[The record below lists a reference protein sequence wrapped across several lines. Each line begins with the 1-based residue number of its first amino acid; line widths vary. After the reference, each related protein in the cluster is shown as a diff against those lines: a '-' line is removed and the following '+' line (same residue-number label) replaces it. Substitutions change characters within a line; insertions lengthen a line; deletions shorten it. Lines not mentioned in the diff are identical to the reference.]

1 VTLTRL
7 SLGNPVAVVV
17 AVLLAVLFGSISLS
31 RLPVQLTP
39 DVDEP
44 EITLT
49 TNWRAAAPEEVESEI
64 VEPQEDALRGL
75 PGMTELKSEA
85 RRGSGKITITFQVGT
100 DLRRALIE
108 VMNRLNR
115 VPRYPEDADEPV
127 ISSIGGRSRAIA
139 WFILKPLPG
148 NNREIASYHDFLEE
162 VVQTRFER
170 VPGVALSEVR
180 GGRTREV
187 RVTFDPYKAAS
198 LGIELPKVA
207 SVTGSAKDIS
217 AGFAEVGKRRYTV
230 RFTGAYQ
237 VEELENMVLDWR
249 EGQPVLLRDVATVSV
264 QMQDRNSFVIQNGTR
279 AMAVNAHRELG
290 VNVIKVMDELK
301 QAAAELREGAL
312 QRAGLS
318 IEQVYDETLYIKR
331 SMNMVEGNLA
341 LGMML
346 AIGILWWFLRKF
358 RATLM
363 VALAIPS
370 CIITA
375 FIILDVTDRTI
386 NVISLAGL
394 AFAVGMVLDA
404 AIVVLESIVRLR
416 ERGESSE
423 VAADKGTAKV
433 WGALLASTATTV
445 AIFLPVVFL
454 KDESGQLFADLA
466 LTIAVA
472 VSLSLL
478 VAVTV
483 LPTAAQQWL
492 KGAKLKDPH
501 AHWWAAARD
510 FIMRLTETP
519 ARRTGWIIGLIGV
532 SIMLI
537 LVLKPEADY
546 LPQGNRNL
554 VFAFIIP
561 PPGSNIDTLEHEL
574 GKVVAERMQPYVD
587 GEASPKISNY
597 FFVAFEAG
605 VFMGARTEDP
615 RETDKLVPL
624 INQMVSGF
632 PDTIAFAKRTSLFGG
647 FGSGRSINVD
657 IQGAQISSLLDA
669 AQAGFFSIM
678 QELPGRPPRPRPG
691 LDLSEPE
698 LRLIPDERRIAEAGW
713 TRATM
718 SNIVRSLG
726 DGLYV
731 GDYFD
736 GEQRLDIL
744 LRSQEWYTPEELA
757 SVPLAT
763 PNSDV
768 LPLGE
773 LVNVMRTAGPDQIR
787 RINRR
792 RTITLEVTPPDDM
805 PLEHALFVI
814 RDKIEPQIEPLLP
827 LDGEVNYTGT
837 ADKLDT
843 ALGNMLGS
851 FILAIAILYLL
862 MSALFRSFIDSWLVI
877 LAIPLATIG
886 GVVALRLT
894 DWWSRTVNPV
904 FDVQPTIQP
913 MDLLTMIGFII
924 LLGLVVNNAILL
936 VHQTRQAEREG
947 LSRRDAVAQ
956 AVELRLRPILMS
968 TLTSLFGMLPLYLSG
983 MEPFASFINWVGSET
998 GWSFFD
1004 VAGTELYRGLAA
1016 VIVGGMA
1023 VSTIFTLILLPSL
1036 LRIGES
1042 KHLGRTVT
1050 V

>member
-1 VTLTRL
+1 MNLTRQSL
-7 SLGNPVAVVV
+7 SNPVAVIV
-17 AVLLAVLFGSISLS
+17 AVLLAVLFGAISWT

-44 EITLT
+44 EISIN

-75 PGMTELKSEA
+75 PGMIELKSEA
-85 RRGSGKITITFQVGT
+85 RRGSGQITITFQVGT

-115 VPRYPEDADEPV
+115 VARYPEDADEPV

-148 NNREIASYHDFLEE
+148 NDRNIASYQDYIEE

-180 GGRTREV
+180 GGRQREV

-207 SVTGSAKDIS
+207 TVTGSAKDIS

-230 RFTGAYQ
+230 RFTGAYK
-237 VEELENMVLDWR
+237 VEELEDMVLDWR
-249 EGQPVLLRDVATVSV
+249 QGQPVLLRDVADVSV
-264 QMQDRNSFVIQNGTR
+264 QMQDRNSFVIQNGQA

-290 VNVIKVMDELK
+290 VNVIEVMNELK
-301 QAAAELREGAL
+301 QAAQQLNEGPL
-312 QRAGLS
+312 ERAGLS

-331 SMNMVEGNLA
+331 SMNMVWSNLA
-341 LGMML
+341 LGMIL
-346 AIGILWWFLRKF
+346 AIAVLWWFLRKF

-370 CIITA
+370 CIITS
-375 FIILDVTDRTI
+375 FIFLNGAERTI

-423 VAADKGTAKV
+423 VAADRGTGRV

-454 KDESGQLFADLA
+454 EDEAGQLFADLA

-472 VSLSLL
+472 VSLSLI

-492 KGAKLKDPH
+492 RDAKMKDPH
-501 AHWWAAARD
+501 AHWWVAARN
-510 FIMRLTETP
+510 FIMRITDTH
-519 ARRTGWIIGLIGV
+519 AQRVAWIVGLISV
-532 SIMLI
+532 PLLI
-537 LVLKPEADY
+537 AILLKPDADY

-554 VFAFIIP
+554 VFAFVIP
-561 PPGSNIDTLEHEL
+561 PPGSNIDTLEKEL
-574 GKVVAERMQPYVD
+574 ANVVAQRMQPYID
-587 GEASPKISNY
+587 GEKKPKIKNY
-597 FFVAFEAG
+597 FFVAFETG
-605 VFMGARTEDP
+605 VFMGARTEDA

-624 INQMVSGF
+624 INQIVNGF

-669 AQAGFFSIM
+669 AQAGFFATM
-678 QELPGRPPRPRPG
+678 KELPGRPPRPRPG

-736 GEQRLDIL
+736 GEKRLDIL
-744 LRSQEWYTPEELA
+744 LRSQEWYTPEELGA
-757 SVPLAT
+757 VPLAT
-763 PNSDV
+763 PNSDI

-773 LVNVMRTAGPDQIR
+773 LVNVVRTAGPDQIR
-787 RINRR
+787 RIN
-792 RTITLEVTPPDDM
+792 
-805 PLEHALFVI
+805 
-814 RDKIEPQIEPLLP
+814 
-827 LDGEVNYTGT
+827 
-837 ADKLDT
+837 
-843 ALGNMLGS
+843 
-851 FILAIAILYLL
+851 
-862 MSALFRSFIDSWLVI
+862 
-877 LAIPLATIG
+877 
-886 GVVALRLT
+886 
-894 DWWSRTVNPV
+894 
-904 FDVQPTIQP
+904 
-913 MDLLTMIGFII
+913 
-924 LLGLVVNNAILL
+924 
-936 VHQTRQAEREG
+936 
-947 LSRRDAVAQ
+947 
-956 AVELRLRPILMS
+956 
-968 TLTSLFGMLPLYLSG
+968 
-983 MEPFASFINWVGSET
+983 
-998 GWSFFD
+998 
-1004 VAGTELYRGLAA
+1004 
-1016 VIVGGMA
+1016 
-1023 VSTIFTLILLPSL
+1023 
-1036 LRIGES
+1036 
-1042 KHLGRTVT
+1042 
-1050 V
+1050 